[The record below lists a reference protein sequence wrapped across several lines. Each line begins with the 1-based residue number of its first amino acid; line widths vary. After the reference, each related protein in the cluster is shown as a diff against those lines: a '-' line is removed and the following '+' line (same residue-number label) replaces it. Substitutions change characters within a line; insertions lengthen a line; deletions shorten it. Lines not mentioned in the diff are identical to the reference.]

1 MQKLVI
7 YDEVFELM
15 KTDSFKENFFQA
27 FDLMDPQN
35 VEKQIHFNDFLNAV
49 TSLVDFKDLIKIKK
63 DSKEKKYAKVR
74 FADEE
79 VSTYIR
85 EKRLDNYKLK
95 ELYYD
100 VCIVLNACQEKIKT
114 NKNFYEDLLTEEKKG
129 SKPHLSEKASKNHNL
144 LTQIKPK
151 ELKDLNLT
159 TDYQNDL
166 INSLLNG

>member
-15 KTDSFKENFFQA
+15 KTDSFKKNFFQT
-27 FDLMDPQN
+27 FDLMDSEN

-74 FADEE
+74 FADED
-79 VSTYIR
+79 VSSYIR

-100 VCIVLNACQEKIKT
+100 VCIVLNACQKKIKAE
-114 NKNFYEDLLTEEKKG
+114 KGFYEDLLKEKNKA
-129 SKPHLSEKASKNHNL
+129 KPHLSEKADKNYNL
-144 LTQIKPK
+144 LTQINPS
-151 ELKDLNLT
+151 ELNELNLT